1 MQMKKEKLTWG
12 PNDFDHRLGPFRSL
26 HVAGVGSLE
35 PKNSVSCE
43 VRMKIITNDDFII
56 G

>member
-1 MQMKKEKLTWG
+1 MNKEKLTWG
-12 PNDFDHRLGPFRSL
+12 PNDFDHRLGLFRSL
-26 HVAGVGSLE
+26 RVTGVGSSLE

-43 VRMKIITNDDFII
+43 VRMKIITNDDFIV